1 MALAKYFSKD
11 LLAINRLINTDH
23 NILTKKLE
31 ETVISIA
38 FDENSIN
45 TFEGS
50 CGMDLIIRLLSRF
63 YPRLK
68 IIDLAGTHNCEVLAF
83 GEQAKKI
90 NSKLEIVDDTVKE
103 DVLIVLGQTEKKNIY
118 AGLKVFLGS
127 DNWLAKYSDRSIQK
141 FGESNNPFG
150 AGLAVCLTVS
160 NVFRYVFREYLPYH
174 DLDSEFEL
182 SAYTLK
188 SDSNPADNPAF
199 EEFNI
204 GDLVIAGVGAI
215 GNGVVWSLSKINS
228 LKGNIHLVDEEKVGL
243 SNLQRYILLEEDD
256 EKGVKV
262 EIAKKYLRQNG
273 LEVTPFKHNW
283 DSYLNTTGN
292 WKIKKVAVGIDNIKD
307 RIGIQSTLPET
318 IFNAFT
324 EPELLAITRHKD
336 FINDACLGCSNIPT
350 AKKKDYTNE
359 IADNCK
365 IPGKANLVKDY
376 YNLELPVGVPIPNS
390 NQESLLMTIAKANG
404 TTIEK
409 LSRFHNMRLNEFYS
423 DFVCGGVILEVSNG
437 DNQISNVDA
446 PLAFQSAMAGILLA
460 AEIVKDAS
468 SQKLEQ
474 EQRTDIYHLSPIVNG
489 QNPFHRLIEKDLTGR
504 CICRDEDFLNGY
516 VTKWEK

>member
-1 MALAKYFSKD
+1 M
-11 LLAINRLINTDH
+11 
-23 NILTKKLE
+23 E

-38 FDENSIN
+38 FDNN
-45 TFEGS
+45 CVDTFEGR

-68 IIDLAGTHNCEVLAF
+68 IIDLSGTHNDEVLAF
-83 GEQAKKI
+83 GELAQKI
-90 NSKLEIVDDTVKE
+90 NSQIEIVDDSAKE
-103 DVLIVLGQTEKKNIY
+103 DVLIVLGQTEKEIKSD
-118 AGLKVFLGS
+118 ALKVFFGS

-141 FGESNNPFG
+141 FGESDNPFG
-150 AGLAVCLTVS
+150 AGLAASLTVS
-160 NVFRYVFREYLPYH
+160 NIFRYVFHEYLPYN
-174 DLDSEFEL
+174 DLDTEFEL
-182 SAYTLK
+182 SAYSLN
-188 SDSNPADNPAF
+188 SDSKPADNPAF
-199 EEFNI
+199 EEYNT
-204 GDLVIAGVGAI
+204 GDLVIAGIGAI
-215 GNGVVWSLSKINS
+215 GNGVVWALSKIHS
-228 LKGNIHLVDEEKVGL
+228 LKGNIHLVDEEEVSL
-243 SNLQRYILLEEDD
+243 SNVQRYILLEEDD

-273 LEVTPFKHNW
+273 LEVLPFKYNW
-283 DSYLNTTGN
+283 DKYLNTVGN

-307 RIGIQSTLPET
+307 RIGIQSTMPET

-336 FINDACLGCSNIPT
+336 FVHNACLGCSNIPT

-365 IPGKANLVKDY
+365 IPEKANMVKDY

-409 LSRFHNMRLNEFYS
+409 LSRFSNMRLNEFYS

-437 DNQISNVDA
+437 DNQITNVDA

-460 AEIVKDAS
+460 AEIIKDAS
-468 SQKLEQ
+468 GQRLEQ
-474 EQRTDIYHLSPIVNG
+474 EQRTDFYHLSPIVNG
-489 QNPFHRLIEKDLTGR
+489 QNPFHRLIEKDTTGR
-504 CICRDEDFLNGY
+504 CICRDKDFLNGY
-516 VTKWEK
+516 VTKWER